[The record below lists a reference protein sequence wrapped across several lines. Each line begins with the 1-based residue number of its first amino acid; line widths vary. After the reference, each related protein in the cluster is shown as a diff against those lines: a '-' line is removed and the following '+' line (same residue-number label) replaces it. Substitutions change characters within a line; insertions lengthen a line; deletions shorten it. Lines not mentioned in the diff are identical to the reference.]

1 MAETEIKKSSDF
13 RIQDYE
19 FKQAEF
25 AREHWCVTVAHG
37 TTVKD
42 LMKPEVWGNV
52 AAKLRPWAIVEV
64 RAEDG
69 SFFAWLVVLA
79 AERTWAKVDVL
90 LEKKLTTTDVSKT
103 QASGVPGYSYQWKG
117 AKNMHCIVRESDG
130 ELVHKEARSKA
141 DALHWLEEHRV
152 QLTS

>member
-1 MAETEIKKSSDF
+1 MADAGTKKSSDF
-13 RIQDYE
+13 RIQDSDV
-19 FKQAEF
+19 KGAEY
-25 AREHWCVTVAHG
+25 AREIWCVTVQQG
-37 TTVKD
+37 VTLND
-42 LMKPEVWGNV
+42 LKRPEVWANV
-52 AAKLRPWAIVEV
+52 AAKLKPWTILEV

-69 SFFAWLVVLA
+69 TYFAWLVVLA

-103 QASGVPGYSYQWKG
+103 QASGVEGYTYQWKG
-117 AKNMHCIVRESDG
+117 AKLRHCIVRESDG
-130 ELVHKEARSKA
+130 EVVHSEAPTKP